1 MNKMDKELK
10 QKLTPILIATAL
22 LIAAWIV
29 EKLFPNLKTWQLLLV
44 YLVPYFVAGWEILS
58 EGAEKLLEGKPLD
71 EDFLMGVATIGA
83 LAIAFMPNAEPQF
96 VEAVFVMLFY
106 RVGEF
111 FEEMAEGRSRRSISA
126 LMDIRPD
133 TATVLRDGV
142 EQLVD
147 PSTVEVGEII
157 LIKAGEKVP
166 MDGEVIEGSS
176 LLDTVALTGESVPRG
191 VAAGDNVISGCVN
204 LIGLLKV
211 RVSKS
216 FGESTASKILDLV
229 QNASE
234 AKSKSEKF
242 IRRFSRIYTPVVVG
256 LAALVAILPPVL
268 AGIGVGTYDG
278 AWETWIYRALCF
290 LIVSCPC
297 ALVISIP
304 LSFFSGIGSA
314 SKHGILVKGSNY
326 LEALSR
332 TSTMVFDKTGTLTQG
347 VFELTAVHP
356 LMDEKGLL
364 HLVSHVEHNSIHP
377 IAAAL
382 RKAFPC
388 DASDCS
394 VSDVEEH
401 PGMGVSALVNGRSVA
416 VGDTSLMRHVGAEI
430 TSDCEECKRSG
441 VSGTMVH
448 VAINGDYVGHILIS
462 DRIKSDSAA
471 AIKALRKLG
480 VSKTVMLTGDN
491 KEVAEAVG
499 KELGIDEVHAG
510 LLPADKLSIV
520 ERLLSQKT
528 SLAFVGDGIND
539 APVLARADVGI
550 AMGALGS
557 DAAIE
562 AADVVIMDD
571 KPSKIASAIRIA
583 RRTVRIAAQNA
594 WFAIGV
600 KIVVLALAFLGIAHM
615 WLAVFADV
623 GITVLCILNA
633 MRALRIRKI

>member
-1 MNKMDKELK
+1 
-10 QKLTPILIATAL
+10 
-22 LIAAWIV
+22 
-29 EKLFPNLKTWQLLLV
+29 
-44 YLVPYFVAGWEILS
+44 
-58 EGAEKLLEGKPLD
+58 
-71 EDFLMGVATIGA
+71 
-83 LAIAFMPNAEPQF
+83 
-96 VEAVFVMLFY
+96 
-106 RVGEF
+106 
-111 FEEMAEGRSRRSISA
+111 
-126 LMDIRPD
+126 MDIRPD

-142 EQLVD
+142 EQVVD
-147 PSTVEVGEII
+147 PSTVEIGEII

-191 VAAGDNVISGCVN
+191 VTAGDNVISGCVN

-216 FGESTASKILDLV
+216 FGESTAAKILDLV

-234 AKSKSEKF
+234 AKSKKEKF

-256 LAALVAILPPVL
+256 LAALVAIVPPVL
-268 AGIGVGTYDG
+268 AGIGVGGYDG
-278 AWETWIYRALCF
+278 AWATWIYRALCF

-297 ALVISIP
+297 AFVISIP
-304 LSFFSGIGSA
+304 LSFFGGIGAA

-326 LEALSR
+326 LEALAR
-332 TSTMVFDKTGTLTQG
+332 TSTTVFDKTGTLTEG

-382 RKAFPC
+382 RDAFPC
-388 DASDCS
+388 DSSDCS
-394 VSDVEEH
+394 VSEVKEH
-401 PGMGVSALVNGRSVA
+401 PGMGVSALVNGSSVA
-416 VGDTSLMRHVGAEI
+416 VGDASLMRHVGADISSE
-430 TSDCEECKRSG
+430 CEECKREG
-441 VSGTMVH
+441 IVGTMVH

-462 DRIKSDSAA
+462 DRIKEDSSS
-471 AIKALRKLG
+471 AIKALRDVG
-480 VSKTVMLTGDN
+480 ISKIVMLTGDN
-491 KEVAEAVG
+491 EEVAGAVS
-499 KELGIDEVHAG
+499 KELGIDEYHAG

-520 ERLLSQKT
+520 EGMLSQKN
-528 SLAFVGDGIND
+528 SLAFVGEGIND

-571 KPSKIASAIRIA
+571 KPSKIVSAIRIA
-583 RRTVRIAAQNA
+583 RKTVRIATQNT
-594 WFAIGV
+594 WFAIGIKV
-600 KIVVLALAFLGIAHM
+600 VVLVLAFFGIAHM

-623 GITVLCILNA
+623 GVTILCIFNA
-633 MRALRIRKI
+633 MRALSIRKV

>member
-1 MNKMDKELK
+1 MNKEIR
-10 QKLTPILIATAL
+10 QKLTPIIVAAVL
-22 LIAAWIV
+22 LLMAWGV
-29 EKLFPNLKTWQLLLV
+29 EKLFPGLKTWQLLLV
-44 YLVPYFVAGWEILS
+44 YLVPYFVAGWEVLL
-58 EGAEKLLEGKPLD
+58 EGAEKLLQGEPLD

-83 LAIAFMPNAEPQF
+83 LAIAFMPEAEPQF
-96 VEAVFVMLFY
+96 TEAVFVMLFY

-111 FEEMAEGRSRRSISA
+111 FEWLAEGRSRRSIAA

-142 EQLVD
+142 EQVVD
-147 PSTVEVGEII
+147 PSTVEIGEII

-191 VAAGDNVISGCVN
+191 VTAGDNVISGCVN

-216 FGESTASKILDLV
+216 FGESTAAKILDLV

-234 AKSKSEKF
+234 AKSKKEKF

-256 LAALVAILPPVL
+256 LAALVAIVPPVL
-268 AGIGVGTYDG
+268 AGIGVGGYDG
-278 AWETWIYRALCF
+278 AWATWIYRALCF

-297 ALVISIP
+297 AFVISIP
-304 LSFFSGIGSA
+304 LSFFGGIGAA

-326 LEALSR
+326 LEALAR
-332 TSTMVFDKTGTLTQG
+332 TSTTVFDKTGTLTEG

-382 RKAFPC
+382 RDAFPC
-388 DASDCS
+388 DSSDCS
-394 VSDVEEH
+394 VSEVKEH
-401 PGMGVSALVNGRSVA
+401 PGMGVSALVNGSSVA
-416 VGDTSLMRHVGAEI
+416 VGDASLMRHVGADISSE
-430 TSDCEECKRSG
+430 CEECKREG
-441 VSGTMVH
+441 IVGTMVH

-462 DRIKSDSAA
+462 DRIKEDSSS
-471 AIKALRKLG
+471 AIKALRDVG
-480 VSKTVMLTGDN
+480 ISKIVMLTGDN
-491 KEVAEAVG
+491 EEVAGAVS
-499 KELGIDEVHAG
+499 KELGIDEYHAG

-520 ERLLSQKT
+520 EGMLSQKN
-528 SLAFVGDGIND
+528 SLAFVGEGIND

-571 KPSKIASAIRIA
+571 KPSKIVSAIRIA
-583 RRTVRIAAQNA
+583 RKTVRIATQNT
-594 WFAIGV
+594 WFAIGIKV
-600 KIVVLALAFLGIAHM
+600 VVLVLAFFGIAHM

-623 GITVLCILNA
+623 GVTILCIFNA
-633 MRALRIRKI
+633 MRALSIRKV

>member
-1 MNKMDKELK
+1 MNKEIR
-10 QKLTPILIATAL
+10 QKLTPIIVAAVL
-22 LIAAWIV
+22 LLMAWGV
-29 EKLFPNLKTWQLLLV
+29 EKLFPGLKTWQLLLV
-44 YLVPYFVAGWEILS
+44 YLVPYFVAGWEVLS
-58 EGAEKLLEGKPLD
+58 EGAEKLLQGEPLD

-83 LAIAFMPNAEPQF
+83 LAIAFMPEAEPQF
-96 VEAVFVMLFY
+96 TEAVFVMLFY

-111 FEEMAEGRSRRSISA
+111 FEWLAEGRSRRSIAA

-142 EQLVD
+142 EQVVD
-147 PSTVEVGEII
+147 PSTVEIGEII

-191 VAAGDNVISGCVN
+191 VTAGDNVISGCVN

-216 FGESTASKILDLV
+216 FGESTAAKILDLV

-234 AKSKSEKF
+234 AKSKKEKF

-256 LAALVAILPPVL
+256 LAALVAIVPPVL
-268 AGIGVGTYDG
+268 AGIGLGGYDG
-278 AWETWIYRALCF
+278 AWATWIYRALCF

-297 ALVISIP
+297 AFVISIP
-304 LSFFSGIGSA
+304 LSFFGGIGAA

-326 LEALSR
+326 LEALAR
-332 TSTMVFDKTGTLTQG
+332 TSTTVFDKTGTLTEG

-382 RKAFPC
+382 RDAFPC
-388 DASDCS
+388 DSSDCS
-394 VSDVEEH
+394 VSEVKEH
-401 PGMGVSALVNGRSVA
+401 PGMGVSALVNGSSVA
-416 VGDTSLMRHVGAEI
+416 VGDASLMRHVGADISSE
-430 TSDCEECKRSG
+430 CEECKREG
-441 VSGTMVH
+441 IVGTMVH

-462 DRIKSDSAA
+462 DRIKEDSSS
-471 AIKALRKLG
+471 AIKALRDVG
-480 VSKTVMLTGDN
+480 ISKIVMLTGDN
-491 KEVAEAVG
+491 EEVAGAVS
-499 KELGIDEVHAG
+499 KELGIDEYHAG

-520 ERLLSQKT
+520 EGMLSQKN
-528 SLAFVGDGIND
+528 SLAFVGEGIND

-571 KPSKIASAIRIA
+571 KPSKIVSAIRIA
-583 RRTVRIAAQNA
+583 RKTVRIATQNT
-594 WFAIGV
+594 WFAIGIKV
-600 KIVVLALAFLGIAHM
+600 VVLVLAFFGIAHM

-623 GITVLCILNA
+623 GVTILCIFNA
-633 MRALRIRKI
+633 MRALSIRKV

>member
-1 MNKMDKELK
+1 MNKEIR
-10 QKLTPILIATAL
+10 QKLTPIIVAAVL
-22 LIAAWIV
+22 LLMAWGV
-29 EKLFPNLKTWQLLLV
+29 EKLFPGLKTWQLLLV
-44 YLVPYFVAGWEILS
+44 YLVPYFVAGWEVLS
-58 EGAEKLLEGKPLD
+58 EGAEKLLQGEPLD

-83 LAIAFMPNAEPQF
+83 LAIAFMPEAEPQF
-96 VEAVFVMLFY
+96 TEAVFVMLFY

-111 FEEMAEGRSRRSISA
+111 FEWLAEGRSRRSIAA

-142 EQLVD
+142 EQVVD
-147 PSTVEVGEII
+147 PSTVEIGEII

-191 VAAGDNVISGCVN
+191 VTAGDNVISGCVN

-216 FGESTASKILDLV
+216 FGESTAAKILDLV

-234 AKSKSEKF
+234 AKSKKEKF

-256 LAALVAILPPVL
+256 LAALVAIVPPVL
-268 AGIGVGTYDG
+268 AGIGVGGYDG
-278 AWETWIYRALCF
+278 AWATWIYRALCF

-297 ALVISIP
+297 AFVISIP
-304 LSFFSGIGSA
+304 LSFFGGIGAA

-326 LEALSR
+326 LEALAR
-332 TSTMVFDKTGTLTQG
+332 TSTTVFDKTGTLTEG

-382 RKAFPC
+382 RDAFPC
-388 DASDCS
+388 DSSDCS
-394 VSDVEEH
+394 VSEVKEH
-401 PGMGVSALVNGRSVA
+401 PGMGVSALVNGSSVA
-416 VGDTSLMRHVGAEI
+416 VGDASLMRHVGADISSE
-430 TSDCEECKRSG
+430 CEECKREG
-441 VSGTMVH
+441 IVGTMVH

-462 DRIKSDSAA
+462 DRIKEDSSS
-471 AIKALRKLG
+471 AIKALRDVG
-480 VSKTVMLTGDN
+480 ISKIVMLTGDN
-491 KEVAEAVG
+491 EEVAGAVS
-499 KELGIDEVHAG
+499 KELGIDEYHAG

-520 ERLLSQKT
+520 EEMLSQKN
-528 SLAFVGDGIND
+528 SLAFVGEGIND

-571 KPSKIASAIRIA
+571 KPSKIVSAIRIA
-583 RRTVRIAAQNA
+583 RKTVRIATQNT
-594 WFAIGV
+594 WFAIGIKV
-600 KIVVLALAFLGIAHM
+600 VVLVLAFFGIAHM

-623 GITVLCILNA
+623 GVTILCIFNA
-633 MRALRIRKI
+633 MRALHFRKT

>member
-1 MNKMDKELK
+1 MNKEIR
-10 QKLTPILIATAL
+10 QKLTPIIVAAVL
-22 LIAAWIV
+22 LLMAWGV
-29 EKLFPNLKTWQLLLV
+29 EKLFPGLKTWQLLLV
-44 YLVPYFVAGWEILS
+44 YLVPYFVAGWEVLS
-58 EGAEKLLEGKPLD
+58 EGAEKLLQGEPLD

-83 LAIAFMPNAEPQF
+83 LAIAFMPEAEPQF
-96 VEAVFVMLFY
+96 TEAVFVMLFY

-111 FEEMAEGRSRRSISA
+111 FEWLAEGRSRRSIAA

-142 EQLVD
+142 EQVVD
-147 PSTVEVGEII
+147 PSTVEIGEII

-191 VAAGDNVISGCVN
+191 VTAGDNVISGCVN

-216 FGESTASKILDLV
+216 FGESTAAKILDLV

-234 AKSKSEKF
+234 AKSKKEKF

-256 LAALVAILPPVL
+256 LAALVAIVPPVL
-268 AGIGVGTYDG
+268 AGIGVGGYDG
-278 AWETWIYRALCF
+278 AWATWIYRALCF

-297 ALVISIP
+297 AFVISIP
-304 LSFFSGIGSA
+304 LSFFGGIGAA

-326 LEALSR
+326 LEALAR
-332 TSTMVFDKTGTLTQG
+332 TSTTVFDKTGTLTEG

-382 RKAFPC
+382 RDAFPC
-388 DASDCS
+388 DSSDCS
-394 VSDVEEH
+394 VSEVKEH
-401 PGMGVSALVNGRSVA
+401 PGMGVSALVNGSSVA
-416 VGDTSLMRHVGAEI
+416 VGDASLMRHVGADISSE
-430 TSDCEECKRSG
+430 CEECKREG
-441 VSGTMVH
+441 IVGTMVH
-448 VAINGDYVGHILIS
+448 VATNGDYVGHILIS
-462 DRIKSDSAA
+462 DRIKEDSSS
-471 AIKALRKLG
+471 AIKALRDVG
-480 VSKTVMLTGDN
+480 ISKIVMLTGDN
-491 KEVAEAVG
+491 EEVAGAVS
-499 KELGIDEVHAG
+499 KELGIDEYHAG

-520 ERLLSQKT
+520 EGMLSQKN
-528 SLAFVGDGIND
+528 SLAFVGEGIND

-571 KPSKIASAIRIA
+571 KPSKIVSAIRIA
-583 RRTVRIAAQNA
+583 RKTVRIATQNT
-594 WFAIGV
+594 WFAIGIKV
-600 KIVVLALAFLGIAHM
+600 VVLVLAFFGIAHM

-623 GITVLCILNA
+623 GVTILCIFNA
-633 MRALRIRKI
+633 MRALSIRKV

>member
-1 MNKMDKELK
+1 MNKEIK
-10 QKLTPILIATAL
+10 QKLTPIIVAAAL
-22 LIAAWIV
+22 LLAACGV
-29 EKLFPNLKTWQLLLV
+29 EKLFPGLKTWQLLLV
-44 YLVPYFVAGWEILS
+44 YLVPYFVAGWEVLS
-58 EGAEKLLEGKPLD
+58 EGAEKLLQGEPLD

-83 LAIAFMPNAEPQF
+83 LAIAFMPEAEPQF
-96 VEAVFVMLFY
+96 TEAVFVMLFY

-111 FEEMAEGRSRRSISA
+111 FEWLAEGRSRRSIA
-126 LMDIRPD
+126 ELMDIRPD

-142 EQLVD
+142 EQVVD
-147 PSTVEVGEII
+147 PSTVEIGETI

-191 VAAGDNVISGCVN
+191 VAVGDNVISGCVN

-216 FGESTASKILDLV
+216 FGESTAAKILDLV

-234 AKSKSEKF
+234 AKSKKEKF
-242 IRRFSRIYTPVVVG
+242 IRRFSRVYTPVVVG
-256 LAALVAILPPVL
+256 LAALVAIVPPVL
-268 AGIGVGTYDG
+268 AGIGVGGYDD
-278 AWETWIYRALCF
+278 AWATWIYRALCF

-297 ALVISIP
+297 AFVISIP
-304 LSFFSGIGSA
+304 LSFFGGIGAA

-326 LEALSR
+326 LEALAR
-332 TSTMVFDKTGTLTQG
+332 TSTMVFDKTGTLTEG

-382 RKAFPC
+382 RDAFPC
-388 DASDCS
+388 NGSDCS
-394 VSDVEEH
+394 VSEVEEH
-401 PGMGVSALVNGRSVA
+401 PGMGVSALVNGSSVA
-416 VGDTSLMRHVGAEI
+416 VGDASLMRYVRADISSE
-430 TSDCEECKRSG
+430 CEECKRVG
-441 VSGTMVH
+441 IVGTMVH

-462 DRIKSDSAA
+462 DRIKEDSAS
-471 AIKALRKLG
+471 AIKALRDVG
-480 VSKTVMLTGDN
+480 VSKIVMLTGDN
-491 KEVAEAVG
+491 EEVAGAVS
-499 KELGIDEVHAG
+499 KELGIDEYYAG
-510 LLPADKLSIV
+510 LLPADKLTIV
-520 ERLLSQKT
+520 EEMLSQKN
-528 SLAFVGDGIND
+528 SLSFVGDGIND

-571 KPSKIASAIRIA
+571 KPSKIVSAIHIA
-583 RRTVRIAAQNA
+583 RKTVRIATQNT
-594 WFAIGV
+594 WFAIGIKV
-600 KIVVLALAFLGIAHM
+600 VVLVLAFFGIAHM

-623 GITVLCILNA
+623 GVTILCIFNA
-633 MRALRIRKI
+633 MRALHIRKV